1 MDGSTQPGYSG
12 TPNIN
17 VVGESGGFTISAGPS
32 TVQDLAITG
41 CGGTGVTIND
51 TRGNDT
57 VSGCYIGVAP
67 DGNTAA
73 ENLGYGV
80 EISGSC
86 GNSLQSDVIS
96 ANGLGG
102 VEITSGASNTIANC
116 AIGTN
121 ADGTAA
127 PLYLGYGLQGYG
139 VEILNS
145 PSNKVNNDVISD
157 NPSGGVHI
165 SGGKS
170 TGNTVTNS
178 NVGTDESGAK
188 ALGNT
193 GDGVLIDN
201 GAQSNVIGGA
211 GGSAGNVI
219 SGNTGDGVSIDG
231 SQTIGN
237 HVVGNCD
244 RHERFQHA
252 GHRELR
258 RRGEH

>member
-96 ANGLGG
+96 ANALGG

-145 PSNKVNNDVISD
+145 PSNKVDNDVISD

-201 GAQSNVIGGA
+201 GAVKRHRR
-211 GGSAGNVI
+211 
-219 SGNTGDGVSIDG
+219 SGRERG
-231 SQTIGN
+231 Q
-237 HVVGNCD
+237 CD
-244 RHERFQHA
+244 LREHGRRRKHRRFADYWQPCRRQLHRHERFQHA